1 MDKKPRTGGD
11 GASHSR
17 FPEGFRILQ
26 GRREYV
32 TYPERSSVR
41 IWYSDA
47 PCHYES
53 HFHSAVEIVM
63 ALRGE
68 VVYNLLDGTYR
79 LQAGEALIVP
89 SNCSHEMSMQEG
101 SARQIILFEPSGV
114 FAMRDMPSI
123 DELLQQPLCLRAGSA
138 LTAAVREQLVR
149 AVEVYER
156 REPMWNSLCYACFL
170 QMYALLGQDFL
181 RRSEVSEPARHQ
193 IDTEIMDSARL
204 YIDQNYM
211 LDIDLGDVAAF
222 CGFSKYYFSRVF
234 KHQMGYSF
242 SEYLRQK
249 RVSVAEDR
257 LIHSAQ
263 PIQEIAATSGFGS
276 IATFNRVF
284 KEAKNC
290 TPSRYREIYSDY
302 P

>member
-41 IWYSDA
+41 IWYSDT

-79 LQAGEALIVP
+79 LQAGEVLIVP

-101 SARQIILFEPSGV
+101 SARQQNCDTGNKS
-114 FAMRDMPSI
+114 SSH
-123 DELLQQPLCLRAGSA
+123 QPRFLTLKSLSA
-138 LTAAVREQLVR
+138 SRFISFFCIS
-149 AVEVYER
+149 R
-156 REPMWNSLCYACFL
+156 RLS
-170 QMYALLGQDFL
+170 
-181 RRSEVSEPARHQ
+181 
-193 IDTEIMDSARL
+193 
-204 YIDQNYM
+204 
-211 LDIDLGDVAAF
+211 
-222 CGFSKYYFSRVF
+222 
-234 KHQMGYSF
+234 
-242 SEYLRQK
+242 
-249 RVSVAEDR
+249 
-257 LIHSAQ
+257 
-263 PIQEIAATSGFGS
+263 
-276 IATFNRVF
+276 
-284 KEAKNC
+284 
-290 TPSRYREIYSDY
+290 
-302 P
+302 